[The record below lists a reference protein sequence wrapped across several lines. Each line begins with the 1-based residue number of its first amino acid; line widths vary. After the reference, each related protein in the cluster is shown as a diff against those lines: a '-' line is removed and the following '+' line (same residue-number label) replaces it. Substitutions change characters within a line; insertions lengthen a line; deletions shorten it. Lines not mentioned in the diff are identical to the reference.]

1 MDDKFELLMQCMEAV
16 LGNCTVSEFLTYMRQ
31 IDCSGDRVTIKG
43 LKYRDNLYIWEL
55 RGFHDSTKCSD
66 LECAFWGGPPTKPAF
81 YHGTLLTL
89 LMDRFLVAGLVKKDV
104 DILDS
109 MQDLVPF

>member
-1 MDDKFELLMQCMEAV
+1 MDDKFELLIQCMETIF
-16 LGNCTVSEFLTYMRQ
+16 GDCTVPEFLKYMKQ
-31 IDCSGDRVTIKG
+31 LDCSGDRVIIQG

-55 RGFHDSTKCSD
+55 RGFHEGVKCSD

-81 YHGTLLTL
+81 YRGTLLTL
-89 LMDRFLVAGLVKKDV
+89 LMDRFLTTGLVKKEL
-104 DILDS
+104 DILDH